1 MRNLA
6 KDQIDLIA
14 TKVLEINKKQRDTE
28 EREKKDRRLRNT
40 KLLLRNY
47 HSFRKYVARAKMD
60 LWEDERVTDVHALIL
75 NGEDLV
81 KSIKESTQR
90 TLVMIRHLDRA
101 LEALKFVCE
110 QEKDTNKASS
120 KQYEILKARFLDRDT
135 IEAIAETYFINERSV
150 YKAIDAAAERL
161 SIMLFGVYGLKI
173 K

>member
-1 MRNLA
+1 MSELT
-6 KDQIDLIA
+6 KDQINLIA
-14 TKVLEINKKQRDTE
+14 TKVMEINRKQHETE
-28 EREKKDRRLRNT
+28 EKKEHDKRLRNT

-47 HSFRKYVARAKMD
+47 HSFKKYVARAKMD
-60 LWEDERVTDVHALIL
+60 LYEDEGVTDVRALIL

-101 LEALKFVCE
+101 LEALRFICD
-110 QEKDTNKASS
+110 QEDPDKASA
-120 KQYEILKARFLDRDT
+120 KQYRILKARFLDGES
-135 IEAIAETYFINERSV
+135 IEIMAEREHINERSV

-161 SIMLFGVYGLKI
+161 SIMLFGVYGLKV